1 MEKAIQLIDLCRQY
15 QLGGTKVDALKNIN
29 LEINQGE
36 FVALVGPSGSG
47 KSTLLHLLGGL
58 DHPTSG
64 QITIHGINLQ
74 EATEEAL
81 TAHRR
86 YQVGFIF
93 QTFNLLPTLTAIEN
107 VALPLM
113 LCGVNLET
121 RTNRARELLS
131 RVGLGHR
138 LDHKPTELSG
148 GEQQRAAIARAL
160 VNDPQLILADEPT
173 GNLDS
178 ATGAEVMTL
187 LRELNS
193 ESGVTL
199 IIVTHDPDVAAYAD
213 RVVFLRDGEITDIQV
228 IKGSDNQLEDQT
240 VQECNQIGDTKL
252 SANKNGGL
260 SFKDLLRTA
269 FGNLRRRPVRNILT
283 SAGVL
288 IGIVTLVAMVSFGVG
303 VQEEVNR
310 NFQTLGLE
318 NVFISPSYPEQD
330 QFDPFGIPEPEH
342 PITPDQVNEFK
353 QMPEVLSVTPVLN
366 LPTNMETSLSFE
378 DRTIPVRLEGGMGRG
393 MGMGGPDFLFAPEML
408 AGRDLGE
415 GETQGMVIT
424 NRIAD
429 RLIENSNLGYADLIG
444 KSMVLTVR
452 LPRGEM
458 RDFDTDIIGV
468 EKSRG
473 YNSADL
479 GVWER
484 AEIKAWWYG
493 RPDTLSTDGYDMLI
507 VRAVD
512 EKEVPVIL
520 DYAKDMQLEAQSL
533 GAFLEIANRVLAIM
547 QTLLGSVGTLALL
560 VATLGVANTMMMAIY
575 ERTREIGVLKALG
588 ARNKEVRRMFTADA
602 ILLGLIGGVVGLFL
616 GTLLGRLVDWAG
628 HLYLANE
635 GVSGI
640 GQMSIVPPWLAVGA
654 LLFASFIG
662 VLGGFYPAAR
672 AARLDPVAA
681 LKHE

>member
-1 MEKAIQLIDLCRQY
+1 
-15 QLGGTKVDALKNIN
+15 
-29 LEINQGE
+29 
-36 FVALVGPSGSG
+36 
-47 KSTLLHLLGGL
+47 
-58 DHPTSG
+58 
-64 QITIHGINLQ
+64 
-74 EATEEAL
+74 
-81 TAHRR
+81 
-86 YQVGFIF
+86 
-93 QTFNLLPTLTAIEN
+93 
-107 VALPLM
+107 
-113 LCGVNLET
+113 
-121 RTNRARELLS
+121 
-131 RVGLGHR
+131 
-138 LDHKPTELSG
+138 
-148 GEQQRAAIARAL
+148 
-160 VNDPQLILADEPT
+160 
-173 GNLDS
+173 
-178 ATGAEVMTL
+178 
-187 LRELNS
+187 
-193 ESGVTL
+193 
-199 IIVTHDPDVAAYAD
+199 
-213 RVVFLRDGEITDIQV
+213 
-228 IKGSDNQLEDQT
+228 
-240 VQECNQIGDTKL
+240 
-252 SANKNGGL
+252 
-260 SFKDLLRTA
+260 
-269 FGNLRRRPVRNILT
+269 
-283 SAGVL
+283 
-288 IGIVTLVAMVSFGVG
+288 
-303 VQEEVNR
+303 
-310 NFQTLGLE
+310 
-318 NVFISPSYPEQD
+318 
-330 QFDPFGIPEPEH
+330 
-342 PITPDQVNEFK
+342 
-353 QMPEVLSVTPVLN
+353 
-366 LPTNMETSLSFE
+366 METSLSFE